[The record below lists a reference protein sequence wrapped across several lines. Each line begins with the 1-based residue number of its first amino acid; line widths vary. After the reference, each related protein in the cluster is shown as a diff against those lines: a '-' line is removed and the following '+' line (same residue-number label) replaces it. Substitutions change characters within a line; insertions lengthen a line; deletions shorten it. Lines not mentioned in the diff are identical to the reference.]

1 MKQTSLF
8 SVCLLLLAACTHTAK
23 ISTSKQ
29 EEGLPQTDTHGI
41 RCVKA
46 MNLSPEFNHLNE
58 VIGLDT
64 NYAYIYWR
72 GNQRHYVMTYTFK
85 KNDGLLQKPTEWIK
99 EKHMRRLVFTE
110 GSPDG
115 AYYDER
121 IMIYNQKVNADLIL
135 KDTWLDN
142 SKLLLH
148 TGSTHDTLQVSKQ
161 LPGIGD
167 TLYESWGFGVKDQP
181 TVYGKVQLYFV
192 PKRNDLPYSLDT
204 AIERTKGMTLCKLIT
219 FIHSHTP
226 GKNNAVNITLH
237 NELKE
242 IAVTNAAELLPFFER
257 QKRGEYSVQITDALK
272 E

>member
-1 MKQTSLF
+1 M
-8 SVCLLLLAACTHTAK
+8 LLTACSHTAK
-23 ISTSKQ
+23 INEPKQ
-29 EEGLPQTDTHGI
+29 VAGLPQSDTNDI

-58 VIGLDT
+58 VVGFDT

-72 GNQRHYVMTYTFK
+72 GNQMLYVMTYTFK
-85 KNDGLLQKPTEWIK
+85 KNDRLLQKPTEWIK
-99 EKHMRRLVFTE
+99 EKYFRRLVFTD
-110 GSPDG
+110 GSSDG

-121 IMIYNQKVNADLIL
+121 IMIYNQKVNADSIL
-135 KDTWLDN
+135 KDSWLGGPRLILFKGGLN
-142 SKLLLH
+142 
-148 TGSTHDTLQVSKQ
+148 DTLQVSKQ
-161 LPGIGD
+161 LPGVGD

-192 PKRNDLPYSLDT
+192 PGRNNLPYSLDT
-204 AIERTKGMTLCKLIT
+204 AIERTKGMRLCKLVT

-237 NELKE
+237 NEFSE
-242 IAVTNAAELLPFFER
+242 IPVTNAAELMPYFER
-257 QKRGEYSVQITDALK
+257 QKKGQYSVQLQDVLK